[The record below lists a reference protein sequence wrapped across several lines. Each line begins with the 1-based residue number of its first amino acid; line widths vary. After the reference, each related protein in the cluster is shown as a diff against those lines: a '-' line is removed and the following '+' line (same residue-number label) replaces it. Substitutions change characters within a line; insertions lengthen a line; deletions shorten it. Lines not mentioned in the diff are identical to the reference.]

1 MTLQTVD
8 PSQAVITSVGS
19 SLAGGIGFGH
29 PMISGTADPGNVVQV
44 YDGVRMIGTA
54 LTRADGTW
62 SFQQTTE
69 MKVGLHRFAAIP
81 MDDAGNYGA
90 SSNVFNIV
98 AIQVPVAIVTVFDSV
113 GIKTGPIPQD
123 GITDDARP
131 AVSGVGVAGDTIR
144 LYDHD
149 LLVGSALVDI
159 HGNWS
164 ILPASA
170 LPEGDCVLTATAT
183 HSDGST
189 ETSAEFRFTIDTSV
203 PDKPVID
210 SITDTKGLA
219 IVAATSDVHPDL
231 SGVGKAGDTIT
242 LYEGNTVLGS
252 AIVDAS
258 GHWSVKPSADLSYGN
273 HDVYVIEST
282 RAGGQSVPSDHAIFN
297 VFMVPPSTPLVTALI
312 DALGP
317 LAGNVSPGGLATDAR
332 PTLTGTGHQGDTINV
347 YDNGTLLGT
356 TLVAENG
363 AWSFM
368 PASLKSGAHSLTVTE
383 SNAAGTS
390 PASAPYPFTYTQILI
405 TGMTDASGHAVANGG
420 TTDSAVKITCWID
433 PAVHADKGG
442 LYLMGGPFGNWTNLV
457 YPTPTISGNTLTVVL
472 QRNTFGGGT
481 DSGYLPNG
489 TYSFCFK
496 VSGSTTGISATT
508 PTNPALIWS
517 VTDTWSLPVP
527 NTPSITS
534 LVDAV
539 GSITGPI
546 VNGQTTDDPRPTL
559 SGTGTTGN
567 TITLYDNGVLVAT
580 AVVAANKTWSIQPAA
595 ALGNGPHSFTVSEA
609 NMQGSSA
616 RTTPITFTL
625 DTTTPATPL
634 LPVVTDGADTVI
646 SADSSTTSNRP
657 TFSGTGAAGDIIMLY
672 DGPNVV
678 GSGKIDATGHWSIR
692 PSTALN
698 NGAHDFTLTET
709 NAAGTSST
717 HSEHIAFTV
726 ASGGVQST
734 HTPVTPDGQTD
745 PVMTPVNHTIIGM
758 HDMFIGSSAH
768 ESIDLAVDPTVYF
781 SDNAAHIEGAKG
793 AIDVLTL
800 LGDHQVLDLT
810 SLTGKTAS
818 AKLSGVEVFDLNGH
832 SNTLKL
838 SLVDVLNLG
847 EVDIFQGDGNQQVLV
862 NGKQGDS
869 VDLSNSHVAGLDSG
883 EWAQHGT
890 AQIGGLQYDV
900 YEHSSAHAEL
910 LIQQGI
916 HTIVH

>member
-1 MTLQTVD
+1 
-8 PSQAVITSVGS
+8 
-19 SLAGGIGFGH
+19 
-29 PMISGTADPGNVVQV
+29 MISGTADPGNVVLV
-44 YDGVRMIGTA
+44 FDGVRMIGTA
-54 LTRADGTW
+54 LTGADGTW
-62 SFQQTTE
+62 SFQQTTD

-90 SSNVFNIV
+90 SSNPFDII
-98 AIQVPVAIVTVFDSV
+98 AILVPVAIVTVLDSV

-123 GITDDARP
+123 GITDDTRP
-131 AVSGVGVAGDTIR
+131 AISGVGAVGDTIR

-164 ILPASA
+164 IQPASA

-183 HSDGST
+183 HSGGST

-210 SITDTKGLA
+210 SITDTKGMA

-231 SGVGKAGDTIT
+231 NGVGKAGDTIT

-258 GHWSVKPSADLSYGN
+258 GHWRVEPSADLSYGN
-273 HDVYVIEST
+273 HDLYVIEST
-282 RAGGQSVPSDHAIFN
+282 RAGGQSVASDHAIFN
-297 VFMVPPSTPLVTALI
+297 VFMIPPSAPLVTALI

-332 PTLTGTGHQGDTINV
+332 PTLTGTGHQGDTIKV

-356 TLVAENG
+356 TMVAENG
-363 AWSFM
+363 TWSFM

-390 PASAPYPFTYTQILI
+390 PASAPYPFSYTQILI
-405 TGMTDASGHAVANGG
+405 TGMTDGSGHAVANGG

-433 PAVHADKGG
+433 PAVHADTCS
-442 LYLMGGPFGNWTNLV
+442 LYLSGGPFGDWVSTV
-457 YPTPTISGNTLTVVL
+457 WPKPTISGNTMTVVL
-472 QRNTFGGGT
+472 PRGTFCGKSFET
-481 DSGYLPNG
+481 GYLPNG
-489 TYSFCFK
+489 TYSIGLRAK
-496 VSGSTTGISATT
+496 GSTTGIDVMTM
-508 PTNPALIWS
+508 TNPALTWS
-517 VTDTWSLPVP
+517 VTDTWSLPAP
-527 NTPSITS
+527 STPSIAS

-559 SGTGTTGN
+559 SGTGTTGD

-580 AVVAANKTWSIQPAA
+580 AVVTANKTWSIQPAA

-616 RTTPITFTL
+616 ETKPITFTL

-634 LPVVTDGADTVI
+634 LPVVTDGADTI
-646 SADSSTTSNRP
+646 IPADSSTTSNRP
-657 TFSGTGAAGDIIMLY
+657 TFSGTGVAGDIIMLY
-672 DGPNVV
+672 DGLSVV
-678 GSGKIDATGHWSIR
+678 GSAKINATGNWSIT
-692 PSTALN
+692 PATALN

-709 NAAGTSST
+709 NAAGTSSA

-734 HTPVTPDGQTD
+734 YTPVTPGGETD
-745 PVMTPVNHTIIGM
+745 PVMTPVTHTIIGT
-758 HDMFIGSSAH
+758 HETFIGSSAH

-781 SDNAAHIEGAKG
+781 KDNAAHIEGAKG

-847 EVDIFQGDGNQQVLV
+847 EVDIFKADGNQQVLV

-890 AQIGGLQYDV
+890 AQVGGLQYDV

-916 HTIVH
+916 QTIVH